1 MNQAQRNHLYGFGL
15 SLLGGFVDTLG
26 FVALFGLFTGHITG
40 NFVLI
45 GAELSRATHESIALK
60 LMAFPAFIAGVSGAR
75 LLAAGLERRAIS
87 SLRYAL
93 AAELALLAGFMVCG
107 VLGAPVLDDTHLLPI
122 AAGLLGAC
130 AMGVHSATSRL
141 QLASLPPTSMMTGNV
156 TQLILDVTDVLRG
169 AADAATRTRA
179 AKFLRAIAG
188 FACGAILGAFGYTHV
203 GFAAL
208 ALPLAI
214 LLVLIA
220 LEVRQMPAS
229 TANT

>member
-1 MNQAQRNHLYGFGL
+1 MNQAQRNHMDSLGL

-45 GAELSRATHESIALK
+45 GAELSRATHESVGLK
-60 LMAFPAFIAGVSGAR
+60 LMAFPAFMAGVSGAR
-75 LLAAGLERRAIS
+75 LLAASLERRAIA

-93 AAELALLAGFMVCG
+93 AAELVLLACFMACG
-107 VLGAPVLDDTHLLPI
+107 VLAGPVVGDSVLAS
-122 AAGLLGAC
+122 AAGLFGAC

-156 TQLILDVTDVLRG
+156 TQLILDLTDLARG
-169 AADAATRTRA
+169 AGDDATRVRATRFA
-179 AKFLRAIAG
+179 RAIAG
-188 FACGAILGAFGYTHV
+188 FACGAVLGAFGYTQL

-214 LLVLIA
+214 LLVLIV
-220 LEVRQMPAS
+220 LEVRQVPAS

>member
-1 MNQAQRNHLYGFGL
+1 MHQAQRNHMGSFGL

-45 GAELSRATHESIALK
+45 GAELSRATHESIGLK
-60 LMAFPAFIAGVSGAR
+60 LMAFPAFMAGVSGAR
-75 LLAAGLERRAIS
+75 LLAASLERRAIA

-93 AAELALLAGFMVCG
+93 AAELVLLACFMVCG
-107 VLGAPVLDDTHLLPI
+107 VLAGPVAGDNVLAS
-122 AAGLLGAC
+122 AAGLFGAC

-156 TQLILDVTDVLRG
+156 TQLILDVTDLARG
-169 AADAATRTRA
+169 AGDDATRVRA
-179 AKFLRAIAG
+179 IRFARAIAG
-188 FACGAILGAFGYTHV
+188 FACGAVLGAFGYTQL

-208 ALPLAI
+208 ALPLVI
-214 LLVLIA
+214 LLVLIV
-220 LEVRQMPAS
+220 LEVRQVPAS

>member
-1 MNQAQRNHLYGFGL
+1 MNQAQRNHLYSFGL

-45 GAELSRATHESIALK
+45 GAELSRATHESIGLK
-60 LMAFPAFIAGVSGAR
+60 LMAFPAFMAGVSGAR
-75 LLAAGLERRAIS
+75 LLAASLERRAIA

-93 AAELALLAGFMVCG
+93 AVELLLLAGFMACG
-107 VLGAPVLDDTHLLPI
+107 VLGAPVRDDTHLLPI
-122 AAGLLGAC
+122 AAGLFGAC

-156 TQLILDVTDVLRG
+156 TQLILDVTDMARG
-169 AADAATRTRA
+169 AADDATRTRA
-179 AKFLRAIAG
+179 VRFLRAIVG
-188 FACGAILGAFGYTHV
+188 FAGGAVLGAFGYMQL

-214 LLVLIA
+214 LLVLIV
-220 LEVRQMPAS
+220 LEVRQVPAS